1 MKKHYNNNM
10 IESDSQPRNKLI
22 IGRMTYVHLHKGK
35 YGDVPAK
42 VDTGADT
49 SSIDSYRVWVD
60 DEGKLNYV
68 LFNKKSPY
76 YRKKVHKTTNYSI
89 KVVRSSNGKS
99 QIRYAVR
106 IGMVIEGKRIKSK
119 FTLTDRSS
127 NIFPVLIGAITL
139 RNKFIV
145 DTSYKLE
152 AYKAQIKSSKD
163 NLDRLGEKYSHESSL
178 DPIKFYKE
186 RYLKQ

>member
-1 MKKHYNNNM
+1 
-10 IESDSQPRNKLI
+10 
-22 IGRMTYVHLHKGK
+22 
-35 YGDVPAK
+35 
-42 VDTGADT
+42 
-49 SSIDSYRVWVD
+49 
-60 DEGKLNYV
+60 
-68 LFNKKSPY
+68 
-76 YRKKVHKTTNYSI
+76 
-89 KVVRSSNGKS
+89 
-99 QIRYAVR
+99 
-106 IGMVIEGKRIKSK
+106 MVIEGKRIKSK